1 MVGCHMFIMIETIYH
16 IHIYILY
23 RCILICIHIYIYIAL
38 RWPSVPTI
46 SPLRWPWKK
55 SSFLTRDIPFNIPV
69 NICSYTMRPW
79 MPWGKVGNHGEK
91 LWRCLKKHG
100 ENKKMVKNTETTH
113 SLQGV
118 LRSLSQKYTKQIAAI
133 FLGETSRVTD
143 AFLDLFSGLE
153 PTHPGFHRC
162 DMRVWIKWSFV
173 QKFRVVES
181 EKQPSKEIGRSRE
194 V

>member
-1 MVGCHMFIMIETIYH
+1 MITILDYIYIYSFRFPLNYIQYIYIYALTPQDPYLIHSLLGIELMVGCHMFIMIETIYH

-23 RCILICIHIYIYIAL
+23 IDVYSYVYIYIYIAL
-38 RWPSVPTI
+38 RWPCVPTI

-100 ENKKMVKNTETTH
+100 ENKKWWKT
-113 SLQGV
+113 
-118 LRSLSQKYTKQIAAI
+118 R
-133 FLGETSRVTD
+133 
-143 AFLDLFSGLE
+143 
-153 PTHPGFHRC
+153 
-162 DMRVWIKWSFV
+162 
-173 QKFRVVES
+173 
-181 EKQPSKEIGRSRE
+181 KQPIVYKVFFEAWVRNIPNKSQQFFWVKHHESPMLF
-194 V
+194 